1 MNYLINNPFKNFYNN
16 IQVYNNNKHLFIN
29 NINIY
34 ISNFINNSK
43 MIIYNN
49 NINKYFSNFI
59 NNSIYY
65 FKYYSNIIILFAKN
79 NILFIFNK

>member
-29 NINIY
+29 NINKY
-34 ISNFINNSK
+34 I
-43 MIIYNN
+43 
-49 NINKYFSNFI
+49 SNFI

-79 NILFIFNK
+79 NVLFIFNK

>member
-29 NINIY
+29 NINKY
-34 ISNFINNSK
+34 I
-43 MIIYNN
+43 
-49 NINKYFSNFI
+49 SNFI

-65 FKYYSNIIILFAKN
+65 FNYYSNIIILFAKN

>member
-1 MNYLINNPFKNFYNN
+1 MNYLINNPFRNFYIN
-16 IQVYNNNKHLFIN
+16 IQYYNNKHLFIN
-29 NINIY
+29 NIN
-34 ISNFINNSK
+34 K
-43 MIIYNN
+43 
-49 NINKYFSNFI
+49 NISNFI

>member
-29 NINIY
+29 N
-34 ISNFINNSK
+34 F
-43 MIIYNN
+43 
-49 NINKYFSNFI
+49 NKYISNFI

>member
-29 NINIY
+29 NINKY
-34 ISNFINNSK
+34 I
-43 MIIYNN
+43 
-49 NINKYFSNFI
+49 SNFI